1 MLYKRSSITLKL
13 IKMNTISLI
22 FSLIVA
28 TICAMSSQ
36 TKAEHWG
43 YDYQLLDDDV
53 CDDGKDECDIVMA
66 ISGPSRVLARI
77 MLMIHSKNLMMT
89 IPYQ

>member
-1 MLYKRSSITLKL
+1 MK
-13 IKMNTISLI
+13 TISLI

-28 TICAMSSQ
+28 TIWAMSSQ

-66 ISGPSRVLARI
+66 GGHLRAFASSCHNQAYDPLVEIE
-77 MLMIHSKNLMMT
+77 
-89 IPYQ
+89 